1 MAGVITT
8 GAHPKELWPGIVAF
22 FGETYKE
29 HPEEFS
35 QIFDRVTSDKA
46 YEERVANTGLGL
58 ASVKGQGQ
66 SVSFDDTKQDYVAR
80 LTNVVYAI
88 GAIITREA
96 IEDGQYESKATRLAR
111 CMAFSVRQTQENVAA
126 NVLNRAFSSSY
137 LGGDGK
143 ELLATDHP
151 LGGSGGTFSNELS
164 VAADLSESSL
174 EDLAIQIM
182 QAVDAQGLK
191 ISLMG
196 QKLIVHPSEYF
207 NAHRIL
213 ESVQQS
219 GTANNDD
226 NVLKSKGFFP
236 GGIVVNH
243 YLTDSDAFFVKTNI
257 PKETGLIHQVRRGYE
272 FTQDNDFDT
281 ENAKMK
287 ATIRE
292 AYGWVDP
299 RCLYGSQGS

>member
-1 MAGVITT
+1 MAPITT
-8 GAHPKELWPGIVAF
+8 GLHPKELWPGVVAF
-22 FGETYKE
+22 FGTTYKE

-35 QIFDRVTSDKA
+35 QIFDAVTSDKA
-46 YEERVANTGLGL
+46 WEERVAESGLGL
-58 ASVKGQGQ
+58 AGVKGQGAA
-66 SVSFDDTKQDYVAR
+66 VTFDETSQEYTSR

-96 IEDGQYESKATRLAR
+96 IEDGQYESKATKLAR
-111 CMAFSVRQTQENVAA
+111 AMAFSIRQTQENVSA
-126 NVLNRAFSSSY
+126 NILNRAFSSSY
-137 LGGDGK
+137 VGGDGK
-143 ELLATDHP
+143 ELLATDHTMY
-151 LGGSGGTFSNELS
+151 GGGTFSNELS
-164 VAADLSESSL
+164 VAADLSELSM

-182 QAVDAQGLK
+182 QATDSRGLK

-196 QKLIVHPSEYF
+196 QKLIIHPSEYF

-219 GTANNDD
+219 GTANNDV
-226 NVLKSKGFFP
+226 NVMKSKGFFP

-243 YLTDSDAFFVKTNI
+243 YLTDADAWFVKTNI
-257 PKETGLIHQVRRGYE
+257 PKESGLIHQKRRPYE

-292 AYGWVDP
+292 TFGWANP
-299 RCLYGSQGS
+299 RALFGSAGS

>member
-1 MAGVITT
+1 MGIITT
-8 GAHPKELWPGIVAF
+8 GSHPKELWPGIVAF

-35 QIFDRVTSDKA
+35 QIFDRVSSDKM

-58 ASVKGQGQ
+58 AGVKTQGASVT
-66 SVSFDDTKQDYVAR
+66 FDSTKQDYVAR

-111 CMAFSVRQTQENVAA
+111 CMAFSIRQTQENVGA
-126 NVLNRAFSSSY
+126 NVLNRAFNPSY
-137 LGGDGK
+137 TGGDGK

-151 LGGSGGTFSNELS
+151 LGGSGGTFSNMLS

-174 EDLAIQIM
+174 EDLLIQIM
-182 QAVDAQGLK
+182 QAVDSQGLK

-196 QKLIVHPSEYF
+196 QKLIIHPNEYF
-207 NAHRIL
+207 NAHRIM
-213 ESVQQS
+213 ESVLQND
-219 GTANNDD
+219 TANNAT
-226 NVLKSKGFFP
+226 NVIKANGLLP
-236 GGIVVNH
+236 GGITVNH
-243 YLTDSDAFFVKTNI
+243 YLTDTDAFFIKTNI
-257 PKETGLIHQVRRGYE
+257 PKETGLIHQVRRPYE
-272 FTQDNDFDT
+272 FTQDNDFDN

-287 ATIRE
+287 STIRE
-292 AYGWVDP
+292 AFGWVDP
-299 RCLYGSQGS
+299 RSLFGSAGS

>member
-1 MAGVITT
+1 MGVITT
-8 GAHPKELWPGIVAF
+8 GLHPKELWPGIAAF

-35 QIFDRVTSDKA
+35 QIFDMVDSTKA
-46 YEERVANTGLGL
+46 YEERVANVGLGL
-58 ASVKGQGQ
+58 AGVKTQGS
-66 SVSFDDTKQDYVAR
+66 SVSFGETKQDYVSR
-80 LTNVVYAI
+80 LTNIVYAI
-88 GAIITREA
+88 GAVISREA

-126 NVLNRAFSSSY
+126 NILNRAFNPSY
-137 LGGDGK
+137 TGGDGK

-174 EDLAIQIM
+174 EDLLIQIM

-196 QKLIVHPSEYF
+196 QKLVTHPSEYF
-207 NAHRIL
+207 NAHRIMD
-213 ESVQQS
+213 SVLQND
-219 GTANNDD
+219 TANNAQ
-226 NVLKSKGFFP
+226 NVLKSQGLLP

-243 YLTDSDAFFVKTNI
+243 YLTDTDAFFVKTNI
-257 PKETGLIHQVRRGYE
+257 PKETGLIHQVRRAYE

-292 AYGWVDP
+292 VFGWVDP
-299 RCLYGSQGS
+299 RAIYGSAGS